1 MTVELASGLQIMND
15 RGPAQTPSS
24 SKYKRNNDTLKRA
37 SAQADVIAGKKA
49 GSADMSAADR
59 SVFYPGG
66 RTGVLLMHGLGGTP
80 IEMRYV
86 ARGLA
91 RAGYTVY
98 CPMLDGHCGPSDDLR
113 DVSWQD
119 WYASVERAHDWML
132 EHCETVIVG
141 GLSAGAVLAL
151 HLAAE
156 RPTQVDG
163 LLLYAP
169 TLKLDGW
176 SVPRRSALFNLVHQ
190 KWCANLF
197 PFNERH
203 PYGIK
208 DKRFR
213 EFVVEALHSGDSSQ
227 AGVFSTPGG
236 AVLELRWLVNA
247 VRKQIPSIKQPALL
261 IQSREDD
268 RSSFESNAGVL
279 QRTLGGSVETVVL
292 DDSYH
297 IITIDRQKDLVVDRS
312 TTFVERLL
320 EQQPVHAPVAQAE
333 KHGKVA
339 ARVGAEFLGAGPPSM
354 ATSPAA

>member
-1 MTVELASGLQIMND
+1 
-15 RGPAQTPSS
+15 
-24 SKYKRNNDTLKRA
+24 
-37 SAQADVIAGKKA
+37 
-49 GSADMSAADR
+49 MSAVDR

-66 RTGVLLMHGLGGTP
+66 KTGVLLMHGLGGTP

-98 CPMLDGHCGPSDDLR
+98 CPMLDGHCGPSSALR
-113 DVSWQD
+113 DVTWQD

-151 HLAAE
+151 QLAAQ
-156 RPTQVDG
+156 RPSQVDG
-163 LLLYAP
+163 LMLYAP

-176 SVPRRSALFNLVHQ
+176 SVPRHTALFGLIHQ
-190 KWCANLF
+190 KWCANLV

-213 EFVVEALHSGDSSQ
+213 EFVVEALHSGDSAQ

-236 AVLELRWLVNA
+236 AVLELRWLVNE
-247 VRKQIPSIKQPALL
+247 VRKNLANIKQPTLL
-261 IQSREDD
+261 IQSRDDD
-268 RSSFESNAGVL
+268 RSSFASNAGVL
-279 QRTLGGSVETVVL
+279 QRTLGGAVETVVL

-297 IITIDRQKDLVVDRS
+297 IITIDRQKDLVVNRS
-312 TTFVERLL
+312 TAFVERLL
-320 EQQPVHAPVAQAE
+320 SDAPVHAPAASPE
-333 KHGKVA
+333 PRDNVA
-339 ARVGAEFLGAGPPSM
+339 ARVASDVRKAVPPAM

>member
-1 MTVELASGLQIMND
+1 
-15 RGPAQTPSS
+15 
-24 SKYKRNNDTLKRA
+24 
-37 SAQADVIAGKKA
+37 
-49 GSADMSAADR
+49 MSAVDR

-98 CPMLDGHCGPSDDLR
+98 CPMLDGHCGPSEALR
-113 DVSWQD
+113 DVTWQD

-132 EHCETVIVG
+132 DHCDTVIAG

-151 HLAAE
+151 RLAGQ
-156 RPTQVDG
+156 RPSQVDG
-163 LLLYAP
+163 LMLYAP

-176 SVPRRSALFNLVHQ
+176 SVPRRTAFFNLVHQ

-197 PFNERH
+197 PFSERH

-227 AGVFSTPGG
+227 AGALSTPGG

-247 VRKQIPSIKQPALL
+247 VRKQIPHIKQPTLL

-312 TTFVERLL
+312 TTFLERLL
-320 EQQPVHAPVAQAE
+320 ENVPARTPAVQPETAGQ
-333 KHGKVA
+333 VA
-339 ARVGAEFLGAGPPSM
+339 ARVGADMLGAVPPSM

>member
-1 MTVELASGLQIMND
+1 MT
-15 RGPAQTPSS
+15 QT
-24 SKYKRNNDTLKRA
+24 
-37 SAQADVIAGKKA
+37 
-49 GSADMSAADR
+49 DR

-91 RAGYTVY
+91 RQGYTVY
-98 CPMLDGHCGPSDDLR
+98 CPTLDGHCGPVEALR
-113 DVSWQD
+113 NVTWQD
-119 WYASVERAHDWML
+119 WYASVERAHDWMRA
-132 EHCETVIVG
+132 HCDTVIAG
-141 GLSAGAVLAL
+141 GLSAGAVLSL
-151 HLAAE
+151 RLAAE
-156 RPTQVDG
+156 RRDEISG

-176 SVPRRSALFNLVHQ
+176 SIPKRTKLFNLIHT

-197 PFNERH
+197 PFEERH

-213 EFVVEALHSGDSSQ
+213 EFVVEALNSGDSGQ
-227 AGVFSTPGG
+227 AGVLSTPGG
-236 AVLELRWLVNA
+236 AVLELRWLVNQ
-247 VRKQIPSIKQPALL
+247 VRRQLASITQPALL

-268 RSSFESNAGVL
+268 RSSFASNAGVL
-279 QRTLGGSVETVVL
+279 QRSLGGAVETVVL

-312 TTFVERLL
+312 AAFVERLL
-320 EQQPVHAPVAQAE
+320 AGVAPEAPVAMPIRERIAQ
-333 KHGKVA
+333 A
-339 ARVGAEFLGAGPPSM
+339 ARAKGSELLNATPPGLSP
-354 ATSPAA
+354 SPAA